1 MRNIKFDF
9 DDMLIMP
16 SAISEINSR
25 REVNPLDNNGF
36 LPLMTAPMDTVV
48 SSKNYKKF
56 LDEGINVVL
65 PRGEEGDRNC
75 FVSYSLKGIQENF
88 NSLNPTGKYLIDVA
102 NGHME
107 DLLKITKDIKVVYP
121 SITLMV
127 GNIANPK
134 TYELLSLAGADYIR
148 VGIGNGAGCLTTQ
161 QTSIGFPM
169 ASLISECYEV
179 ATGLDNPAKI
189 VADGGMQ
196 KYSDIIKALALG
208 ADYVMVGSLLNK
220 TIESSGD
227 NYIFKKIKVSEKL
240 ATKLYSKKFSIYKK
254 FRGMSTK
261 EVQKKWKRPV
271 LKTSEGVTRIRKV
284 ESTLSS
290 WTANFKD
297 YLKSAMSYTNS
308 RTLSE
313 FIGDVEINFITE
325 NSLNRFKK

>member
-1 MRNIKFDF
+1 MKNIKFDF
-9 DDMLIMP
+9 DDILIQP
-16 SAISEINSR
+16 SAISKINSR
-25 REVNPLDNNGF
+25 REVNPLDDNGF

-65 PRGEEGDRNC
+65 PRGEKGDENC
-75 FVSYSLKGIQENF
+75 FESFSLKGIQENF
-88 NSLNPTGKYLIDVA
+88 NSLYPNGKYLIDVA

-107 DLLKITKDIKVVYP
+107 DLLQVTKEIKEVYP

-134 TYELLSLAGADYIR
+134 TYELLSNAGADYIR

-169 ASLISECYEV
+169 ASLVSDCYEV
-179 ATGLDNPAKI
+179 ATRLENPAKI

-196 KYSDIIKALALG
+196 KYSDVIKALALG

-240 ATKLYSKKFSIYKK
+240 ATRLYSHNIPIYKK

-261 EVQKKWKRPV
+261 EVQKKWNRPV
-271 LKTSEGVTRIRKV
+271 LKTSEGVTRVRGV
-284 ESTLSS
+284 EYTLNS
-290 WTANFKD
+290 WTTNFRD
-297 YLKSAMSYTNS
+297 YLKSAMSYSDS
-308 RTLSE
+308 RTLE
-313 FIGDVEINFITE
+313 DFIGEAEYNFISE